1 MLYYIAVAFNVWMI
15 VDAIRRRAE
24 LYWFIVLILPF
35 GSLIYFFAVKA
46 RDYDFARLGVA
57 SPKRPRIGGLT
68 ELERRAEETPSVAN
82 KLALGDALEA
92 HERYAE
98 ASLLFREVLQ
108 RHPEDKQALHGLARA
123 LLGLRK
129 AEEAVE
135 QLAKLLELES
145 NYRDYSAALDYAEAL
160 WQTGRSEDA
169 VDLLHGL
176 VNETR
181 RINHRLALAH
191 YLRLAGQNGPARVEL
206 EQALRDFESSPEFVQ
221 RRDKKWADRAQRELR
236 ALRLGSTAGLKRET

>member
-46 RDYDFARLGVA
+46 RDYNFNFGRLGA
-57 SPKRPRIGGLT
+57 AAPNKPRIGALT

-82 KLALGDALEA
+82 KLALADALEEN
-92 HERYAE
+92 ERYAE
-98 ASLLFREVLQ
+98 ACHLFREVLHK
-108 RHPEDKQALHGLARA
+108 HPEDKQALHGMSRA

-129 AEEAVE
+129 AEEATE
-135 QLAKLLELES
+135 QLAKLMELES

-160 WQTGRSEDA
+160 WQTGRTEDA
-169 VDLLHGL
+169 VDLLRGL

-191 YLRLAGQNGPARVEL
+191 YLRLAGQNDPARIEL
-206 EQALRDFESSPEFVQ
+206 EQALRDFESSPDFVR

-236 ALRLGSTAGLKRET
+236 ALA

>member
-46 RDYDFARLGVA
+46 RDYNFARLGVA
-57 SPKRPRIGGLT
+57 SPNKPRIGGLT

-82 KLALGDALEA
+82 KLALADALEA
-92 HERYAE
+92 HERHAE

-108 RHPEDKQALHGLARA
+108 RHPEDKQALHGLSRA

-160 WQTGRSEDA
+160 WQAGRSEDA
-169 VDLLHGL
+169 VDLLRGL

-191 YLRLAGQNGPARVEL
+191 YLRLAGQSGPARIEL

-236 ALRLGSTAGLKRET
+236 ALRLSSTPGLKPET

>member
-1 MLYYIAVAFNVWMI
+1 VFYYIAVAFNVWMI

-46 RDYDFARLGVA
+46 RDYNFARLGGSA
-57 SPKRPRIGGLT
+57 SPKKLRVSALS

-82 KLALGDALEA
+82 KLALADALEA

-98 ASLLFREVLQ
+98 ASELYRDVLQ
-108 RHPEDKQALHGLARA
+108 RHPEDKQALHGLSRA

-135 QLAKLLELES
+135 QLAKLMELES

-160 WQTGRSEDA
+160 WQTGRSDDA
-169 VDLLHGL
+169 VDLLRGL

-191 YLRLAGQNGPARVEL
+191 YLRLAGHDGPARIEL
-206 EQALRDFESSPEFVQ
+206 EEALRDFESSPEFVR

-236 ALRLGSTAGLKRET
+236 ALA

>member
-1 MLYYIAVAFNVWMI
+1 VFYYIAVAFNVWMI

-46 RDYDFARLGVA
+46 RDYDFGRLGA
-57 SPKRPRIGGLT
+57 RAPSKPRIGPLT

-82 KLALGDALEA
+82 KLALADALEA

-98 ASLLFREVLQ
+98 ACQIFREVLQ
-108 RHPEDKQALHGLARA
+108 RHPEDKQALHGMSRA

-129 AEEAVE
+129 PEEATE
-135 QLAKLLELES
+135 QLAKLMELES

-160 WQTGRSEDA
+160 WQTGRSDDA
-169 VDLLHGL
+169 VDLLRGL

-191 YLRLAGQNGPARVEL
+191 YLRLAGQNGPARIEL
-206 EQALRDFESSPEFVQ
+206 EQALRDFESSPDFVR
-221 RRDKKWADRAQRELR
+221 RRDKKWADRAERELR
-236 ALRLGSTAGLKRET
+236 ALA